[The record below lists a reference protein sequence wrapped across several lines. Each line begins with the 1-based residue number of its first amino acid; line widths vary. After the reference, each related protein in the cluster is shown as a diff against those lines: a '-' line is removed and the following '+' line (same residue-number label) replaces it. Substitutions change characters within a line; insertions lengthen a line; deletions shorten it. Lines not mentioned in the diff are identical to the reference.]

1 MKKVGLSVLAG
12 LFAAGLAQ
20 TATAQAVPWSDNFDS
35 YPLNSF
41 LPDPLINSG
50 WEEWDGNTLN
60 SQTKIKDLA
69 TGAIARSLPHSAWI
83 RGSSDTIYQFNGTG
97 PGGEGPYTSG
107 QWSLGGWIYK
117 PTTTTN
123 FTMAIQTWFL
133 IQNQYMHN
141 GGAFVNWSV
150 QMTMSPLT
158 GNWVSDTATTNTT
171 GPCIFDQWVEVR
183 ADMDLDA
190 DTVEVFYNGL
200 STGPAF
206 PHNGGVSGFGSGS
219 TAIGALDLYADGAG
233 NPGSRVYWDDMFL
246 SGAGGCSSNAINY
259 CTSGTSAN
267 GCNATIGS
275 SGTASA
281 NSGSGFT
288 VTVSNM
294 EGAKDGLFFYGQNG
308 QQASS
313 WGNGTSFQCVVPG
326 VKRGGLQ
333 TGTGTSGAC
342 DGSFSQDLN
351 ARWCAACTHPNH
363 QPVAG
368 QKMQIQCWYRDPFN
382 TSNQTTSLSDAL
394 EVDMC
399 P

>member
-1 MKKVGLSVLAG
+1 MKSVALSVLAG
-12 LFAAGLAQ
+12 VVLLQ
-20 TATAQAVPWSDNFDS
+20 SSHAQAIPWSDNFDS
-35 YPLNSF
+35 YPLNAF
-41 LPDPLINSG
+41 LPDPAINSG
-50 WEEWDGNTLN
+50 WEEWDGVT
-60 SQTKIKDLA
+60 SQSKTKIKDVA
-69 TGAIARSLPHSAWI
+69 SGAAARSAPHSIWL
-83 RGSSDTIYQFNGTG
+83 RGSSDTIYQFNGNG
-97 PGGEGPYTSG
+97 PGGEGPYTAG

-117 PTTTTN
+117 PVTTTSFG
-123 FTMAIQTWFL
+123 FTVPTWML
-133 IQNQYMHN
+133 MQDIYNHN
-141 GGAFVNWSV
+141 GPYDWSVDISFNPLSGNWSA
-150 QMTMSPLT
+150 Q
-158 GNWVSDTATTNTT
+158 TATTTYT
-171 GPCIFDQWVEVR
+171 GTCIFDQWVEVR
-183 ADMDLDA
+183 ADIDLDA
-190 DTVEVFYNGL
+190 DSVELFYNGA
-200 STGPAF
+200 SMGPAY
-206 PHNGGVSGFGSGS
+206 PWNGGNSGFGGGAN
-219 TAIGALDLYADGAG
+219 AIGALDLWANGALAAQ
-233 NPGSRVYWDDMFL
+233 SRVYWDDMFL
-246 SGAGGCSSNAINY
+246 TGVTGCSSNAINY

-288 VTVSNM
+288 VTVTNM